1 MRETFEWLNSAKT
14 INNALIGIA
23 VACAA
28 DIYIKKR
35 PMHSV
40 RVRQLTR
47 DKATRWL
54 FERAAAPPVQR
65 IKILPPAAGAIS
77 ALAGR
82 R

>member
-1 MRETFEWLNSAKT
+1 MRETFELLNSAKT

-28 DIYIKKR
+28 DIHIKKR
-35 PMHSV
+35 PIHSV

-47 DKATRWL
+47 NKEL
-54 FERAAAPPVQR
+54 FERTAAPPVQR

-77 ALAGR
+77 AGGEQSAV
-82 R
+82 